1 MKTLIC
7 LILILAIQSA
17 VIKRLSDREYS
28 QLTTE
33 DTILSTLGKF
43 RLYLRPNNCS
53 LRIEKFNYN
62 AAIYEPYEDCVSNNY
77 EGGPCNSLTIK
88 NGKIVT
94 DTGKIYSQ
102 LNGTSYGESALI
114 LSDEGEVTLQAISI
128 NPNNPNSDNEHLTAD
143 SVVLKGNPVG

>member
-1 MKTLIC
+1 M
-7 LILILAIQSA
+7 AIHST
-17 VIKRLSDREYS
+17 VIKRLSDRETS

-94 DTGKIYSQ
+94 DAGKIYSQ
-102 LNGTSYGESALI
+102 LNGTSYTESALI
-114 LSDEGEVTLQAISI
+114 LSDEGEVTLQAVSV
-128 NPNNPNSDNEHLTAD
+128 NPNNPNSDKEHLTAD
-143 SVVLKGNPVG
+143 STILKGNPVS